1 MKTLRPILFLVIA
14 LLVGWAVGSYSTE
27 HFYDKWIRRY
37 QTHKAFEGVNERLT
51 VLNALRAGDTNG
63 TAELLESQM
72 DGQIMLLAPFLQE
85 MPAGQLQPQ
94 NFRLLTQLRDY
105 RAAHPRKS
113 GQPEIDQIIAV
124 ILSSTNSQTHP

>member
-1 MKTLRPILFLVIA
+1 MKTIRPILFLVIA

-51 VLNALRAGDTNG
+51 ALNALRAGDTNAA
-63 TAELLESQM
+63 AELLESQL
-72 DGQIMLLAPFLQE
+72 DGQIKLLAPILQDL
-85 MPAGQLQPQ
+85 PAGQLEPQ
-94 NFRLLTQLRDY
+94 NFRLLTQFRDY

-113 GQPEIDQIIAV
+113 GRPDIDPIIAV
-124 ILSSTNSQTHP
+124 ILSSTNSQNRP